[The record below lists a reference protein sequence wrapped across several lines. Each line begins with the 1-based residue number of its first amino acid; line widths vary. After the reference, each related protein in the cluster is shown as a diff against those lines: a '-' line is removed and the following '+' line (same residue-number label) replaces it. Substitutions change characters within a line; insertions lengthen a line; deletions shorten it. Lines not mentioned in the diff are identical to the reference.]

1 MATSCVRCR
10 TKKLSCFVN
19 GKTRRK
25 AKAEAEEGPSGGR
38 IEELL
43 GSILAVLEKMHK
55 SNRAHQRAV
64 QGLLQ
69 DIADPAFSPGDVRV
83 DEYDVDDD
91 DLCRSL
97 AGVLGTLESDQAAIQ
112 RRRAYPDEEFDGHWE
127 KVWERGEAEL
137 LPMRE
142 TARPGA
148 VLEQEE
154 EAGPME
160 ESGAGEVGE
169 REKEGSGETEEDAGP
184 NEAMEGVEEATV
196 E

>member
-1 MATSCVRCR
+1 M
-10 TKKLSCFVN
+10 
-19 GKTRRK
+19 
-25 AKAEAEEGPSGGR
+25 
-38 IEELL
+38 
-43 GSILAVLEKMHK
+43 
-55 SNRAHQRAV
+55 
-64 QGLLQ
+64 
-69 DIADPAFSPGDVRV
+69 
-83 DEYDVDDD
+83 DDD

-160 ESGAGEVGE
+160 ESGAREVGE

>member
-1 MATSCVRCR
+1 MCVQCR

-19 GKTRRK
+19 SKTRRK
-25 AKAEAEEGPSGGR
+25 VKAEAEEGLTGPSGGC

-55 SNRAHQRAV
+55 SNCAHQQAV

-69 DIADPAFSPGDVRV
+69 DIADLAFSPGDVRA
-83 DEYDVDDD
+83 DEYNVDDD
-91 DLCRSL
+91 NLCWSL
-97 AGVLGTLESDQAAIQ
+97 AGVLGTLESDQVAIQ
-112 RRRAYPDEEFDGHWE
+112 RWRVYPDEEFDGHWE

-142 TARPGA
+142 TAHPGA

-154 EAGPME
+154 GAGLME

-169 REKEGSGETEEDAGP
+169 REKEESREMEEDTGP